1 MSAIGPETSL
11 EELAAAVCT
20 ALEDE
25 GIQVAL
31 SGGAVVS
38 IYTDN
43 RFQSADL
50 DFIQIGISR
59 KVDGAMRGLG
69 FVKQRGRHWT
79 HPHSEF
85 FVEFPPGPVM
95 VGGDHVRDF
104 AEHTTP
110 AGKLRMLRPTE
121 CVMDRLT
128 LYFETSDPQCLDQA
142 VAVAEAH
149 DVDLDRIRE
158 WAGRQAR
165 PERFEDFARR
175 LDRAV

>member
-1 MSAIGPETSL
+1 MSAIGPDTSL

-25 GIQVAL
+25 GVTVAL

-50 DFIQIGISR
+50 DFIRTGIWKS
-59 KVDGAMRGLG
+59 VDRAMAGLG
-69 FVKQRGRHWT
+69 FVKQPGRHWT
-79 HPHSEF
+79 HPDSEF

-95 VGGDHVRDF
+95 VGSDHVRDF
-104 AEHTTP
+104 AERTTP
-110 AGKLRMLRPTE
+110 AGTLRLLRPTE
-121 CVMDRLT
+121 CVMDRLA
-128 LYFETSDPQCLDQA
+128 LYFETRDPQCLEQA

-149 DVDLDRIRE
+149 DVERERIRE
-158 WAGRQAR
+158 WAGRQGR
-165 PERFEDFARR
+165 PERFEDFRRR
-175 LDRAV
+175 LDRGA